1 MMSALLELTCASLPR
16 FLVQAGLGKTLQAI
30 AVAAAYHEEWPLL
43 VIAPSGLR
51 ANWIDE
57 IRHWLPQ
64 QWLDA
69 PAPAASWVNRKKVR
83 KKTADTIPAAVHAV
97 ASADE
102 LPSNVDSLAPIT
114 IVSYDLLPKL
124 SGATECLQ
132 FMWYLCTEDTC
143 QCVSFGATNT
153 ACGNM

>member
-1 MMSALLELTCASLPR
+1 MSRTDSCFTAVFVRP
-16 FLVQAGLGKTLQAI
+16 GLGKTLQAL

-51 ANWIDE
+51 ANWTDE

-64 QWLDA
+64 QWLDV
-69 PAPAASWVNRKKVR
+69 PAPAASWINRKKVR
-83 KKTADTIPAAVHAV
+83 KKTADAIPAAVHSV

-102 LPSNVDSLAPIT
+102 LPNSADSLAPIT

-124 SGATECLQ
+124 SG
-132 FMWYLCTEDTC
+132 
-143 QCVSFGATNT
+143 VSRLTDSWPWALHFD
-153 ACGNM
+153 